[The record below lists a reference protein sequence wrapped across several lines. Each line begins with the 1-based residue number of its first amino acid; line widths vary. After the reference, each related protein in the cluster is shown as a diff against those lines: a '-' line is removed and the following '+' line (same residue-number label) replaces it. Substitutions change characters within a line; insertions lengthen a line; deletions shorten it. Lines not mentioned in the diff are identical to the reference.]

1 MMKYL
6 LCFLLLFPV
15 FLFSQELDAT
25 VSMNTEKL
33 TTQNRDLLIGFE
45 DALEEYLNNT
55 RFTGNAWQGGRI
67 RCAFNIFFVSG
78 DDQNH
83 YTAQVNITSLRPIHK
98 TKTSSLMLN
107 VMDTNWEFIYER
119 GQSFYFNTM
128 DFNSLT
134 SFLDFYAFLVIGL
147 DNDSY
152 EQLSGTS
159 AYSQALNIAVL
170 GASSTFTKGW
180 ERNSNS
186 YNRRVLAD
194 DLLSEKFRQFRENFF
209 DYHYNGLDLMST
221 DRQTGISNV
230 VKLINNLEVAY
241 VKRDLRGVLMKVF
254 FDTKSTEIVNV
265 LKSYQDKNIYTILKK
280 IDPGH
285 ISKYDEAMG
294 E

>member
-1 MMKYL
+1 MKYL

>member
-1 MMKYL
+1 MKYL

-15 FLFSQELDAT
+15 LLFSQELDAT
-25 VSMNTEKL
+25 VSINTEKL

-45 DALEEYLNNT
+45 NALEEYLNNT

-83 YTAQVNITSLRPIHK
+83 YAAQINVTSLRPIHK

-134 SFLDFYAFLVIGL
+134 SFLDFYAFLIIGL

-170 GASSTFTKGW
+170 GSSSTFTKGW

-265 LKSYQDKNIYTILKK
+265 LKGYQDKNIFAVLKK